1 MKKVF
6 MIFVKEEVA
15 QGNYE
20 AYTSKKV
27 STPEAAHD
35 YIKNV
40 LEVEDKKQ
48 GIYEPDYYTVEDMTK
63 YFQK

>member
-1 MKKVF
+1 

-20 AYTSKKV
+20 AYTSKKF
-27 STPEAAHD
+27 STPEAAHN

-63 YFQK
+63 YQK

>member
-6 MIFVKEEVA
+6 MIFVREEVEKD
-15 QGNYE
+15 NYE
-20 AYTSKKV
+20 AYTSKKF

-48 GIYEPDYYTVEDMTK
+48 GIYEPDYYTVADMSK

>member
-1 MKKVF
+1 MKKVY

-20 AYTSKKV
+20 AYTSKKFT
-27 STPEAAHD
+27 TPEAAHD

-63 YFQK
+63 YHQK

>member
-6 MIFVKEEVA
+6 MIFAREDVEK
-15 QGNYE
+15 GNYE
-20 AYTSKKV
+20 AYISKKF
-27 STPEAAHD
+27 STPEVAHD

-40 LEVEDKKQ
+40 LEVEDKEQ

>member
-1 MKKVF
+1 

-20 AYTSKKV
+20 AYTSKKFT
-27 STPEAAHD
+27 TPEAAHD

-63 YFQK
+63 YHQK

>member
-6 MIFVKEEVA
+6 MIFVKDEVA

-20 AYTSKKV
+20 AYTSKKF

-48 GIYEPDYYTVEDMTK
+48 GIYEPNYYTVEDMTK
-63 YFQK
+63 YQK